1 MQSNKIVEVNNLTC
15 IFNKKTKHEIKAL
28 DNISCDYEEN
38 KIHFIIGNSGS
49 GKTTLVLHF
58 NGLLK
63 SKKSSLNIDG
73 FKISGNKLKIRKIR
87 ELRKKISIVFQFPEY
102 QLFKDTVKSD
112 ISFSLKTLKVIKDE
126 FHKTNYENLIKYI
139 NVNCQKIEYLNNNK
153 YLLEDIEKNIGSI
166 KYKKN
171 YTKIKIDNKWLSID
185 YICISKKKIQDDICK
200 KYLNLLELDESF
212 LEKNPFELSGGEKRK
227 VAIAGILAIN
237 SNILVFDEPTS
248 NIDPHGKKEIIN
260 LIKKLKE
267 EGKTIF
273 IISHNMDEVLEI
285 GDSVTILDE
294 GKIIKKDEP
303 FEIFKNKELF
313 LNTNLMRPK
322 IIDMIYDLEKS
333 NKKFSK
339 LWDFKPKNIEE
350 LSYAINEILKNKRK

>member
-1 MQSNKIVEVNNLTC
+1 MQNNKIVEVNNLTC
-15 IFNKKTKHEIKAL
+15 AFNKKTKQEIKAL
-28 DNISCDYEEN
+28 DNISSSYEQN

-63 SKKSSLNIDG
+63 SKKSLLNIDD
-73 FKISGNKLKIRKIR
+73 FKIVGSKYKIRKIK

-112 ISFSLKTLKVIKDE
+112 MSFSLKSLKVINDE
-126 FHKTNYENLIKYI
+126 FNKINYKNLINY
-139 NVNCQKIEYLNNNK
+139 VNDNYKEIEYLSNNE
-153 YLLEDIEKNIGSI
+153 YLLKNIEKNITSI
-166 KYKKN
+166 KFKN
-171 YTKIKIDNKWLSID
+171 NHTKIKINNKWLNID
-185 YICISKKKIQDDICK
+185 YVKIPKNQIQDDICK
-200 KYLNLLELDESF
+200 NYLNIVDLDQSF

-248 NIDPHGKKEIIN
+248 NVDPHGRREIIN
-260 LIKKLKE
+260 LIKNLKE
-267 EGKTIF
+267 KGKTIF

-285 GDSVTILDE
+285 GDSVTILDK
-294 GKIIKKDEP
+294 GKIIKKGVP
-303 FEIFKNKELF
+303 FEIFKDNEIF
-313 LNTNLMRPK
+313 LNTNLVKPK
-322 IIDMIYDLEKS
+322 IIDMINELENR

-339 LWDFKPKNIEE
+339 LWDFKPINVEK
-350 LSYAINEILKNKRK
+350 LSYAINQIINDKRS